1 MLQCTG
7 YLLSVYA
14 PEQPSPTLYCPCTVL
29 LACCRRLLR
38 CRHFPGHPRLH
49 KPHRP
54 RAQRQPQRPGA
65 AEGAGGRQHTCS
77 LLPAARCPSQAVSLV
92 CLHVSAGL
100 QISWEYVECAPFI
113 TGSIKMLVKPNSN
126 AYFQSLN
133 FANSVVV
140 SLELGFLPAAPAV
153 ARGGREAGRQ
163 LQAGRQAATAWLVSA
178 RTAPLAVHR
187 LLRPTHQMCGGAR
200 HAITPS
206 AAPCSCPLPPAAC
219 SPSQQSR

>member
-1 MLQCTG
+1 MRAGVTAFL
-7 YLLSVYA
+7 
-14 PEQPSPTLYCPCTVL
+14 
-29 LACCRRLLR
+29 CCL
-38 CRHFPGHPRLH
+38 P
-49 KPHRP
+49 
-54 RAQRQPQRPGA
+54 A
-65 AEGAGGRQHTCS
+65 AEAANGTGRACRRQHTCS